1 MKHSRIIFLIVCL
14 ALVALVSGCNEEKT
28 TLAEKRLVV
37 EGWIDSGEFP
47 VVKLTRTMP
56 LGVDHKVDIYKL
68 SDYVERW
75 AKVTIS
81 DGERSEVMVGRY
93 DKNYFPPFV
102 YTSYEMRGEVG
113 KTYTITVETDNGE
126 RATAQT
132 TIPEPMLLRD
142 VCSEPADGGDGY
154 LIYGYTDERKKCKL
168 FVRNYWE
175 DKEFQSM
182 SMGLYDSDMYT
193 DEGKVTVKNSLT
205 AWTEEYTP
213 YFKKGDT
220 VIVKVAALDD
230 KSYDFWR
237 SYEDMS
243 MLSRLPMVP
252 MTSNLKSNVQG
263 ALGYWCGYGVS
274 VYMVVVGQ

>member
-1 MKHSRIIFLIVCL
+1 MKHSSIIFLIVCL

-56 LGVDHKVDIYKL
+56 LGVDHKVDIDKL

-75 AKVTIS
+75 AKVTIR

-132 TIPEPMLLRD
+132 TIPEPMQLRD
-142 VCSEPADGGDGY
+142 VCSKPADGGDGY

-168 FVRNYWE
+168 FVKNYWE

-252 MTSNLKSNVQG
+252 MTSNLKSNVHG

>member
-1 MKHSRIIFLIVCL
+1 MKHSIIIIIIVCL
-14 ALVALVSGCNEEKT
+14 AQVALVSGCNEEKT

-56 LGVDHKVDIYKL
+56 LGVDHKVDIDKL
-68 SDYVERW
+68 SDYMERW

-142 VCSEPADGGDGY
+142 VCSKPADGGDGY

-168 FVRNYWE
+168 FVKNYWE

-243 MLSRLPMVP
+243 MLSRLPMIP

-274 VYMVVVGQ
+274 TYMVVVGQ

>member
-1 MKHSRIIFLIVCL
+1 MKHSSIIFLIVCL

-56 LGVDHKVDIYKL
+56 LGVDHKVDIDKL

-75 AKVTIS
+75 AKVTIR

-113 KTYTITVETDNGE
+113 KTSTITVETDNGE

-132 TIPEPMLLRD
+132 TIPEPMQLRD
-142 VCSEPADGGDGY
+142 VCSKPADGGDGY

-168 FVRNYWE
+168 FVKNYWE

-252 MTSNLKSNVQG
+252 MTSNLKSNVHG

>member
-1 MKHSRIIFLIVCL
+1 MKHSSIIILIVCL

-56 LGVDHKVDIYKL
+56 LGVDHKVDIDKL
-68 SDYVERW
+68 SDYMERW

-126 RATAQT
+126 RAMAQT
-132 TIPEPMLLRD
+132 TIPEPMQLRD
-142 VCSEPADGGDGY
+142 VCSEPTDGGDGY

-243 MLSRLPMVP
+243 MLSRLPMIP

-274 VYMVVVGQ
+274 TYMVVVGQ

>member
-1 MKHSRIIFLIVCL
+1 MKHSSIIFIIVCL
-14 ALVALVSGCNEEKT
+14 ALVALISGCNEEKT

-56 LGVDHKVDIYKL
+56 LGVDHKVDIDKL

-132 TIPEPMLLRD
+132 TIPEPMQLRD
-142 VCSEPADGGDGY
+142 VCSKPADGGDGY

-168 FVRNYWE
+168 FVKNYWE

-252 MTSNLKSNVQG
+252 MTNNLKSNVQG

-274 VYMVVVGQ
+274 TYMVVVGQ

>member
-1 MKHSRIIFLIVCL
+1 MKHSSVIFLIVCL

-56 LGVDHKVDIYKL
+56 LGVDHKVDIDKL
-68 SDYVERW
+68 SDYMERW

-132 TIPEPMLLRD
+132 TIPEPMKLRD

-168 FVRNYWE
+168 FVKNYWE

-274 VYMVVVGQ
+274 TYMVVVGQ

>member
-1 MKHSRIIFLIVCL
+1 MKHSSIIFLIVCL

-56 LGVDHKVDIYKL
+56 LGVDHKVDIDKL

-75 AKVTIS
+75 AKVMIS

-132 TIPEPMLLRD
+132 TIPEPMQLRD
-142 VCSEPADGGDGY
+142 VCSKPADGGY

-168 FVRNYWE
+168 FVKNYWE

-213 YFKKGDT
+213 YFKEGDT

>member
-1 MKHSRIIFLIVCL
+1 MKHSSIIFLIVCL

-56 LGVDHKVDIYKL
+56 LGVDHKVDIDKL
-68 SDYVERW
+68 SDYMERW

-126 RATAQT
+126 RATDHHPRADT
-132 TIPEPMLLRD
+132 TEGCMQRTGRRRRRLSDLR
-142 VCSEPADGGDGY
+142 
-154 LIYGYTDERKKCKL
+154 IYGR
-168 FVRNYWE
+168 
-175 DKEFQSM
+175 
-182 SMGLYDSDMYT
+182 
-193 DEGKVTVKNSLT
+193 
-205 AWTEEYTP
+205 EE
-213 YFKKGDT
+213 
-220 VIVKVAALDD
+220 
-230 KSYDFWR
+230 
-237 SYEDMS
+237 E
-243 MLSRLPMVP
+243 
-252 MTSNLKSNVQG
+252 VQ
-263 ALGYWCGYGVS
+263 AVCEELL
-274 VYMVVVGQ
+274 

>member
-1 MKHSRIIFLIVCL
+1 MKHRSIIIIIVCL
-14 ALVALVSGCNEEKT
+14 AQVALVSGCNEEKT

-56 LGVDHKVDIYKL
+56 LGVDHKVDIDKL

-132 TIPEPMLLRD
+132 TIPEPMQLRD
-142 VCSEPADGGDGY
+142 VCSKPADGGDGY

-168 FVRNYWE
+168 FVKNYWE

-252 MTSNLKSNVQG
+252 MTSNLKSNVHG

>member
-1 MKHSRIIFLIVCL
+1 MKHSSIIILIVCL

-56 LGVDHKVDIYKL
+56 LGVDHKVDIDKL
-68 SDYVERW
+68 SDYMERW

-126 RATAQT
+126 RAMAQT
-132 TIPEPMLLRD
+132 TIPEPMQLRD

-168 FVRNYWE
+168 FVKNYCE

-243 MLSRLPMVP
+243 MLSRLPMIP

-274 VYMVVVGQ
+274 TYMVVVGQ

>member
-1 MKHSRIIFLIVCL
+1 MKHSSIIFIIVCL

-56 LGVDHKVDIYKL
+56 LGVDHKVDIDKL

-132 TIPEPMLLRD
+132 TIPEPMQLRD
-142 VCSEPADGGDGY
+142 VCSKPVDGGDGY

-168 FVRNYWE
+168 FVKNYWE

-182 SMGLYDSDMYT
+182 SMGLYDSDMYI

>member
-1 MKHSRIIFLIVCL
+1 MKHSSIIFLIVCL

-56 LGVDHKVDIYKL
+56 LGVDHKVDIDKL
-68 SDYVERW
+68 SDYMERW

-132 TIPEPMLLRD
+132 TIPEPMQLRD
-142 VCSEPADGGDGY
+142 VCSKPADGGDGY

-168 FVRNYWE
+168 FVKNYWE

-243 MLSRLPMVP
+243 MLSRLPMIP
-252 MTSNLKSNVQG
+252 MTNNLKSNVHG

-274 VYMVVVGQ
+274 TYMVVVGQ

>member
-1 MKHSRIIFLIVCL
+1 MKHSSIIFLIVCL
-14 ALVALVSGCNEEKT
+14 ALVALISGCNEEKT

-56 LGVDHKVDIYKL
+56 LGVDHKVDIDKL

-168 FVRNYWE
+168 FVKNYWE

-193 DEGKVTVKNSLT
+193 DEGEVTVKNSLT

>member
-1 MKHSRIIFLIVCL
+1 MKHSSIIFIIVCL
-14 ALVALVSGCNEEKT
+14 ALVALISGCNEEKT

-56 LGVDHKVDIYKL
+56 LGVDHKVDIDKL

-132 TIPEPMLLRD
+132 TIPEPMQLRD
-142 VCSEPADGGDGY
+142 VCSKPADGGDGY

-168 FVRNYWE
+168 FVKNYWE

-213 YFKKGDT
+213 YFKEGDT

-230 KSYDFWR
+230 NSYDFWR

>member
-1 MKHSRIIFLIVCL
+1 MKHSSIIFLIVCL

-56 LGVDHKVDIYKL
+56 LGVDHKVDIDKL

-75 AKVTIS
+75 AKVTIR

-132 TIPEPMLLRD
+132 TIPEPMQLRD
-142 VCSEPADGGDGY
+142 VCSKPAAGGDGY
-154 LIYGYTDERKKCKL
+154 LIYGYTDVRKKCKL
-168 FVRNYWE
+168 FVKNYWE

-252 MTSNLKSNVQG
+252 MTSNLKSNVHG

>member
-56 LGVDHKVDIYKL
+56 LGVDHKVDIDKL
-68 SDYVERW
+68 SDYMERW

-132 TIPEPMLLRD
+132 TIPEPMQLRD
-142 VCSEPADGGDGY
+142 VCSKPAAGGDGY

-168 FVRNYWE
+168 FVKNYWE

-252 MTSNLKSNVQG
+252 MTSNLKSNVHG

>member
-1 MKHSRIIFLIVCL
+1 MKHSSIIFLIVCL

-56 LGVDHKVDIYKL
+56 LGVDHKVDIDKL

-126 RATAQT
+126 RAMART
-132 TIPEPMLLRD
+132 TIPEPMQLRD
-142 VCSEPADGGDGY
+142 VCSKPADGGDGY

-168 FVRNYWE
+168 FVENYWE

-193 DEGKVTVKNSLT
+193 DEGKVTMKNSLT

>member
-1 MKHSRIIFLIVCL
+1 MKHSSIIFLIVCL

-56 LGVDHKVDIYKL
+56 LGVDHKVDIDKL

-75 AKVTIS
+75 AEVTIR

-102 YTSYEMRGEVG
+102 YTSYERRGEVG

-132 TIPEPMLLRD
+132 TIPEPMQLRD
-142 VCSEPADGGDGY
+142 VCSKPADGGDGY

-168 FVRNYWE
+168 FVKNYWE

-252 MTSNLKSNVQG
+252 MTSNLKSNVHG

>member
-1 MKHSRIIFLIVCL
+1 MKHSSIIFLIVCL

-56 LGVDHKVDIYKL
+56 LGVDHKVDIDKL

-132 TIPEPMLLRD
+132 TIPEPMQLRD
-142 VCSEPADGGDGY
+142 VCSKPADGGDGY

-168 FVRNYWE
+168 FVKNYWE

-252 MTSNLKSNVQG
+252 MMSNLKSNVHG

>member
-1 MKHSRIIFLIVCL
+1 MKHSSIIFLIVCL

-56 LGVDHKVDIYKL
+56 LGVDHKVDIDKL

-168 FVRNYWE
+168 FVKNYWE

-252 MTSNLKSNVQG
+252 MTSNLKSNVHG

>member
-1 MKHSRIIFLIVCL
+1 MKHSSIIFIIVCL

-56 LGVDHKVDIYKL
+56 LGVDHKVDIDKL

-75 AKVTIS
+75 AKVTIR

-132 TIPEPMLLRD
+132 TIPEPMQLRD
-142 VCSEPADGGDGY
+142 VCSKPADGGDGY

-168 FVRNYWE
+168 FVKNYWE

-252 MTSNLKSNVQG
+252 MTSNLKSNVHG

>member
-1 MKHSRIIFLIVCL
+1 MKHSSIIFLIVCL

-56 LGVDHKVDIYKL
+56 LGVDHKVDIDKL

-168 FVRNYWE
+168 FVKNYWE

>member
-1 MKHSRIIFLIVCL
+1 MKHSSIIILIVCL

-56 LGVDHKVDIYKL
+56 LGVDHKVDIDKL
-68 SDYVERW
+68 SDYMERW

-126 RATAQT
+126 KATAQT
-132 TIPEPMLLRD
+132 TIPEPMQLRN
-142 VCSEPADGGDGY
+142 VCSEPAGGGDGY

-168 FVRNYWE
+168 FVKNYWE

-252 MTSNLKSNVQG
+252 MTSNLKSNVHG

>member
-1 MKHSRIIFLIVCL
+1 MKHSSIIFLIVCL

-56 LGVDHKVDIYKL
+56 LGVDHKVDIDKL
-68 SDYVERW
+68 SDYMERW

-132 TIPEPMLLRD
+132 TIPEPMQLKN
-142 VCSEPADGGDGY
+142 VCSESADGGDGY

-168 FVRNYWE
+168 FVKNYWE

-243 MLSRLPMVP
+243 MLSRLPMIP

-274 VYMVVVGQ
+274 TYMVVVGQ

>member
-1 MKHSRIIFLIVCL
+1 MKHSSIIFLIVCL
-14 ALVALVSGCNEEKT
+14 AQVALVSGCNEEKT

-56 LGVDHKVDIYKL
+56 LGVDHKVDIDKL
-68 SDYVERW
+68 SDYMERW

-132 TIPEPMLLRD
+132 TIPEPMQLRD
-142 VCSEPADGGDGY
+142 VCSKPADGGDGY

-168 FVRNYWE
+168 FVKNYWE